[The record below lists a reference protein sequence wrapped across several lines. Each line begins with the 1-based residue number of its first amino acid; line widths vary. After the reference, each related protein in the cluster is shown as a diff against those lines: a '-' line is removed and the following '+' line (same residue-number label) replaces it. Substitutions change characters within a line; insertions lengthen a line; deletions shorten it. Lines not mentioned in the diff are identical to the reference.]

1 MMYVLLLAKQ
11 SITTKEPDLEFSHT
25 FPLHNQ
31 DTRWMQDSLLLSI
44 FKFCLQTSL
53 SNWQSRNSPITYLS
67 SNLRVR
73 LIPDWSGD
81 RSFRFGIAIKREVV
95 FWFFFHT
102 VLLSGRKEGITVA
115 ICAGFQNV
123 KMSK

>member
-1 MMYVLLLAKQ
+1 MYVLLLAKQ

-53 SNWQSRNSPITYLS
+53 SNWQSRNSPITTHVLVIKLTGQVNS
-67 SNLRVR
+67 GLVR
-73 LIPDWSGD
+73 
-81 RSFRFGIAIKREVV
+81 
-95 FWFFFHT
+95 
-102 VLLSGRKEGITVA
+102 
-115 ICAGFQNV
+115 
-123 KMSK
+123 